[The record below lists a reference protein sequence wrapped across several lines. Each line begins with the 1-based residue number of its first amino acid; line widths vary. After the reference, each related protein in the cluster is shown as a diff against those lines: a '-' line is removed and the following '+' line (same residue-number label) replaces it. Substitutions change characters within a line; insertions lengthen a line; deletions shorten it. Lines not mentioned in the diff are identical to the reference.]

1 MFRKRKAAL
10 PPIAAAPVLVA
21 PSAGRYRSRMI
32 TGIVLARRQGE
43 ADAVALTLGAL
54 VPAVVAGMI
63 GDAVIVA
70 PSPDPGLEPVAEA
83 SGARLLAPGDLPQAS
98 RVARGRWTLVL
109 AAGDLPQGSWM
120 SDIERHLALLPDQAA
135 RFVRHDGSMIGALAA
150 RFPDLRRTWPGL
162 LAPVAA
168 LRATA
173 PPSAR
178 RLGAHVLSAPHR

>member
-1 MFRKRKAAL
+1 
-10 PPIAAAPVLVA
+10 
-21 PSAGRYRSRMI
+21 MI

-83 SGARLLAPGDLPQAS
+83 SGARLLAPGDLSQAS

-109 AAGDLPQGSWM
+109 AAGDMPQGSWM

-135 RFVRHDGSMIGALAA
+135 RLVRHDGSMIDALAA
-150 RFPDLRRTWPGL
+150 RFPGLRRTWPGL
-162 LAPVAA
+162 LAPVGA
-168 LRATA
+168 LRAA
-173 PPSAR
+173 SPPPAR